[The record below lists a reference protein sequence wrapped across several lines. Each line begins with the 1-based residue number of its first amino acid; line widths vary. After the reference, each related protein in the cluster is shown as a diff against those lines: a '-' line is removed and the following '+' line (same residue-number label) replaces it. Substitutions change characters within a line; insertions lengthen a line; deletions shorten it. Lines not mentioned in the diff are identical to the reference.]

1 MGHGPEDHGSGL
13 LNGFQALAQEIGV
26 SVPKLDVVQSIFRS
40 PARLQQFLADHGH
53 FWSRAANLKM
63 LCIMLRSYLCCVAT
77 KSPRKSRA
85 GARFRSHKLRLL
97 GTRMLCYR
105 ATEPHRDGVAGL
117 TFA

>member
-1 MGHGPEDHGSGL
+1 M
-13 LNGFQALAQEIGV
+13 FV
-26 SVPKLDVVQSIFRS
+26 F
-40 PARLQQFLADHGH
+40 
-53 FWSRAANLKM
+53 
-63 LCIMLRSYLCCVAT
+63 MLRAT

-117 TFA
+117 TYA